1 MIDLFLS
8 SNKIVVFI
16 EQNQLLETVI
26 SSESDQIAKLWL
38 KDFVNTNLKIIFEDN
53 F

>member
-8 SNKIVVFI
+8 NNKIAVFI
-16 EQNQLLETVI
+16 EQNQLLEAVI
-26 SSESDQIAKLWL
+26 SSESDQIATFWL
-38 KDFVNTNLKIIFEDN
+38 KDFVNTNLKMIFEDN